1 MLLEIVSGGPIVA
14 FDLERGE
21 HFLVNKAWE
30 MYKADQ
36 LLELVDP
43 LLEGEFPAEEA
54 ARFLKTG
61 LLCVQ
66 ETTTLRPKMST
77 AIKMLNNE
85 AAIDENMKKI
95 SRPGIVADLRD
106 VKIHKTKTSIVFPSF
121 SP

>member
-1 MLLEIVSGGPIVA
+1 
-14 FDLERGE
+14 
-21 HFLVNKAWE
+21 

-36 LLELVDP
+36 LLQVVDP

-54 ARFLKTG
+54 GRFLKTG

-77 AIKMLNNE
+77 AMKMLNNE
-85 AAIDENMKKI
+85 AAIDEHIKI

-106 VKIHKTKTSIVFPSF
+106 VKIHSSSSKTSIIFPSM
-121 SP
+121 SPW